1 MSMENKDIVE
11 LFIDSLAEHASQNRL
26 EDLRNENSSGNQR
39 TGGKAKGEP
48 LSAFD
53 KDDFRTHVRNTLTDP
68 SSKYFI
74 DESNGRMVF
83 FNADEANNTRTIFNP
98 DQFTH
103 GDGHSGTLVRDAV
116 KDGEK
121 NFVRELNR
129 STKNMDG
136 IAPEVRSVSDGGWI
150 ENLEGY
156 RTQLEN
162 APERVLGKG
171 DLRTDYARAGDDI
184 KTQPL
189 QSLDYSAPNSPK
201 MSSPLKRSFN
211 VISEAAGPIL
221 KTTGMVILGAIPI
234 VGILPNTVEAA
245 ELKDKLATAI
255 DNGEISSKAV
265 TEYNVIMGGHVVQ
278 GADPTVFLGEAGV
291 QQSFSDWADRYDV
304 QGDLRE
310 SLQPSSLALM
320 LKDGGTYIADNIERL
335 PSATVDVGLFAG
347 QTAVVAGE
355 VSVDALDNAYDYM
368 SGNTEVTQGVYDAL
382 PSVDL
387 QEVTARNLTGDH
399 AALNERDDIHDLLQS
414 KARAEYFEGKMK
426 TEEDPDK
433 QAYFGDRLQDAK
445 DSFEVSVEAMGEDQL
460 NDVKDY
466 LATYNQYVEG
476 SAAENAATITQE
488 TPVNPEVFG
497 SQPDIAINRTGM

>member
-1 MSMENKDIVE
+1 MSENDIVE
-11 LFIDSLAEHASQNRL
+11 IFIDSLAEHAGLRRL
-26 EDLRNENSSGNQR
+26 ADFRNEDSRGKQR
-39 TGGKAKGEP
+39 TGGDARGDA

-53 KDDFRTHVRNTLTDP
+53 KEDFRQHIRQTLNDP
-68 SSKYFI
+68 ETNYFI
-74 DESNGRMVF
+74 DQSNDRMVF
-83 FNADEANNTRTIFNP
+83 FNEKSENRAVVIFNP
-98 DQFTH
+98 EKNA
-103 GDGHSGTLVRDAV
+103 DGHFGTAVRA
-116 KDGEK
+116 
-121 NFVRELNR
+121 NVRNNKYFDKEL
-129 STKNMDG
+129 SKSEVNMG
-136 IAPEVRSVSDGGWI
+136 AAPEIRSVSDGGWI
-150 ENLEGY
+150 DNLEGY

-255 DNGEISSKAV
+255 DNGEISSEAV
-265 TEYNVIMGGHVVQ
+265 TEYNLIMTGHIAQ
-278 GADPTVFLGEAGV
+278 GADPTVVLGEAGV
-291 QQSFSDWADRYDV
+291 QQSFNDWADRYDV

-355 VSVDALDNAYDYM
+355 IGVDALDNAYDYM
-368 SGNTEVTQGVYDAL
+368 SGNTEVTQGVYNSL

-399 AALNERDDIHDLLQS
+399 AVFNERDDIHDLLQS
-414 KARAEYFEGKMK
+414 KARAEYFEGKMEA
-426 TEEDPDK
+426 EEDPAK

-445 DSFEVSVEAMGEDQL
+445 DGFEVSVEAMDEDQL
-460 NDVKDY
+460 NDVQDY
-466 LATYNQYVEG
+466 LVTYNQYVEG
-476 SAAENAATITQE
+476 SAAENAVTPTQDI
-488 TPVNPEVFG
+488 PVVPEVFG
-497 SQPDIAINRTGM
+497 SPSVETTNRIGI